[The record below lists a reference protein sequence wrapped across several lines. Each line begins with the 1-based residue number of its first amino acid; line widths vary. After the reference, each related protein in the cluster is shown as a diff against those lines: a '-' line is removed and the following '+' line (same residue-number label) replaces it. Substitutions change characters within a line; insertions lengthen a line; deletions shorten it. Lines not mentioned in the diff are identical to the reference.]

1 MQRVLHQRPKGAKAR
16 GRNMHCPAMPALRG
30 HASPEFGRVFWS
42 FPART
47 GFNPAITEWLCNFGK
62 LLPGCRGGPS
72 GGPSGRAERIRE
84 GSLSDVERQAP
95 GAAFFRRTVR
105 SGSGF
110 QPAMMRA
117 HSRAW
122 ALVSMPGKRRR
133 SSTAADSSPRCS

>member
-1 MQRVLHQRPKGAKAR
+1 MRTQYALPSNAGFAGARIPRVRACFLVFSVQNG
-16 GRNMHCPAMPALRG
+16 LQSG
-30 HASPEFGRVFWS
+30 HYGVAVQFRQVAAGVSR
-42 FPART
+42 R
-47 GFNPAITEWLCNFGK
+47 
-62 LLPGCRGGPS
+62 PS

-84 GSLSDVERQAP
+84 GRLSDVERQAP